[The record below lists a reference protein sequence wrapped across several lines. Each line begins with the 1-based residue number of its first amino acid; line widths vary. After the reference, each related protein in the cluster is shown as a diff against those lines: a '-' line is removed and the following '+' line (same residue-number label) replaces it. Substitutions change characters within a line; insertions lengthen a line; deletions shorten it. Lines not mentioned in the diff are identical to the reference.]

1 MSAELTAGNSYENV
15 YLIFADAAGHSD
27 IVASNPRDRAARAF
41 DLLEDRVLDR
51 VRIVQ
56 QEHRCG
62 YARLWHWHGDGGLIV
77 IFDEDE
83 SVGLETTL
91 GIAEKLV
98 SLVLKHL
105 QDEFQQME
113 IKGSLHLRVGVHK
126 GTITYRGSDAHGSIR
141 SPDINF
147 AAHLE
152 KGTPP
157 DTVAISGE
165 VYHVAGPK
173 HTGKYRRVGSLEG
186 REVYLLVGNGTER
199 DVARS
204 WIAAHGLHGN
214 TRVFGYH
221 ERPSQHEKARLLNI
235 ANHDVLEVGTALHTS
250 SNYLVTTERP
260 ATYRDAAENYL
271 RRGGVYRCY
280 LMDPDCDDTERVAQE
295 RGENLAKKISGSL
308 KAFSDFKRRMGADGD
323 RLEVFQLPS
332 YPAMTV
338 FGFDMATDH
347 GLLLYSPY
355 LPTVHA
361 DAKVERGGMP
371 HYLASRSS
379 GGLYDS
385 IGLMVTSLTS
395 APGVE
400 RVL

>member
-1 MSAELTAGNSYENV
+1 MPTELTAGNSYENV

-51 VRIVQ
+51 VRTVQ
-56 QEHRCG
+56 HEHRCG
-62 YARLWHWHGDGGLIV
+62 YARPWHWHGDGGLIV
-77 IFDEDE
+77 IHDDDE

-91 GIAEKLV
+91 SLAEKLV

-105 QDEFQQME
+105 QDEFQLMQVD
-113 IKGSLHLRVGVHK
+113 GQLHLRVAVHK

-152 KGTPP
+152 KATPP

-165 VYHVAGPK
+165 VYNVAGTR
-173 HTGKYRRVGSLEG
+173 HADKYRKVGALEG
-186 REVYLLVGNGTER
+186 HDVYLLAR
-199 DVARS
+199 DSSGREVARS
-204 WIAAHGLHGN
+204 WIAAHGLKGSS
-214 TRVFGYH
+214 RLFGYH
-221 ERPSQHEKARLLNI
+221 ERPSQSEKARLLDI
-235 ANHDVLEVGTALHTS
+235 ADNDVLEIGTALHTS

-260 ATYRDAAENYL
+260 ATYRDAAMKYL

-280 LMDPDCDDTERVAQE
+280 LMDPNCAETERVARE
-295 RGENLAKKISGSL
+295 RGEDLSRKISNSL
-308 KAFSDFKRRMGADGD
+308 TAFDQFKNRMGQDGD
-323 RLEVFQLPS
+323 RLHVFQLQS

-338 FGFDMATDH
+338 FGFDMSDTH

-355 LPTVHA
+355 LPTVQA
-361 DAKVERGGMP
+361 DTKVERGDMP
-371 HYLASRSS
+371 HYVASRSV
-379 GGLYDS
+379 GGLYSS
-385 IGLMVTSLTS
+385 IEMIVKSLTS
-395 APGVE
+395 SSE
-400 RVL
+400 IQRVL